1 MKRVYYMGIKRK
13 LKSEYKQ
20 FRKDATWFEFGF
32 WCIGW
37 ILMVYALVSAIKT
50 NRDPNLTMILE
61 ADTVAAFMIPVF
73 HILLPRK
80 IFLAR
85 ISYRAITW
93 VMILVVGA
101 GFIGKFLD
109 IYKIVA
115 SYDSY
120 LHVFGCYIL
129 VFAGYEMAKALKHG
143 DEPLVPV
150 VAAMCGFGLTFF
162 CAVTW
167 EMFEFVCDQFFN
179 GNTQNWAFAPDQH
192 FMQMWPMAVQRYAL
206 VDTMTDLI
214 CGTLGSFA
222 GGITLFVYMCR
233 KNRKA
238 KKLQAKNESV
248 ENSKAESAE

>member
-1 MKRVYYMGIKRK
+1 MAIKRK
-13 LKSEYKQ
+13 LKSEYRQ

-32 WCIGW
+32 WCVGW
-37 ILMVYALVSAIKT
+37 ILMVYGLINAIKT

-73 HILLPRK
+73 HLLLPRK

-93 VMILVVGA
+93 IIVLVLGA

-120 LHVFGCYIL
+120 LHVFGCFVL
-129 VFAGYEMAKALKHG
+129 VFAGYEVAKAIKNG
-143 DEPLVPV
+143 DEPLAPV
-150 VAAMCGFGLTFF
+150 IAAICGFGLSFF
-162 CAVTW
+162 AAVSW
-167 EMFEFVCDQFFN
+167 EIFEFTCDQFFN
-179 GNTQNWAFAPDQH
+179 GNTQNWAFAPSQH
-192 FMQMWPMAVQRYAL
+192 FMQMWPMDIRRYAL
-206 VDTMTDLI
+206 LDTMTDLM
-214 CGTLGSFA
+214 CGTLGSFV
-222 GGITLFVYMCR
+222 GGTVLFIHLCR

-238 KKLQAKNESV
+238 KKIQANNEASD
-248 ENSKAESAE
+248 NSKAETAE